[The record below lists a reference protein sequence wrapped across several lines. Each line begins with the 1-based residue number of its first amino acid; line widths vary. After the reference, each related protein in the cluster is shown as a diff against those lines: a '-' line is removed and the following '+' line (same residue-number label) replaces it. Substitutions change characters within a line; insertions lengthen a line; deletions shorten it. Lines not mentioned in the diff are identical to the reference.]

1 MGFGN
6 GQFEAC
12 GVEPA
17 RIIPI
22 LHSDNG
28 ISAIST
34 VSAGQSRVDG
44 FLRRRIRLALSQAGL
59 PLLKKLGIDPIF
71 GDDVI
76 YFFVEPGF
84 KRRAALGRG
93 LPRLGEPLRKT
104 ECDERI
110 MGAPAQKLASPEA
123 EPRQAG
129 RLLPFTQRWRGRR
142 IGRAV
147 RPCLSYDGADRDAQ
161 PIFEIV
167 RNEALPGTKII
178 RLGGPCTRLN
188 HPQPRTSFHWSRM
201 A

>member
-1 MGFGN
+1 M
-6 GQFEAC
+6 
-12 GVEPA
+12 
-17 RIIPI
+17 RI
-22 LHSDNG
+22 SDW
-28 ISAIST
+28 SS
-34 VSAGQSRVDG
+34 
-44 FLRRRIRLALSQAGL
+44 
-59 PLLKKLGIDPIF
+59 
-71 GDDVI
+71 DVCSSDL
-76 YFFVEPGF
+76 GF

-178 RLGGPCTRLN
+178 RLGGPCTRLS
-188 HPQPRTSFHWSRM
+188 HPPTEDVIPLVKNGLIANRCPDTK
-201 A
+201 AEPLVTL